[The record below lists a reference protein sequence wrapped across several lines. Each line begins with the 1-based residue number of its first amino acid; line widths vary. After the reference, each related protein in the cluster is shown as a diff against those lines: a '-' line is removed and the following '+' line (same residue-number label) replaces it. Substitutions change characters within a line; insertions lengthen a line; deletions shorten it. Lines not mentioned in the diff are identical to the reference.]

1 MEILWKIPTL
11 FPDKGVGLTIGVFDG
26 VHLGH
31 QKIIK
36 GVVESCRKNGIRSV
50 IITFEIHPKNI
61 LSSTTLPLLTTINQK
76 IDIVS
81 KMGIDVFII
90 TDFEQ
95 ELMHLEATEFIE
107 KLLIDKLKMRQMW
120 VGTNF
125 LFGKG
130 RKGDIELLRELSRKK
145 GFKLHIVE
153 PVKFEDELVSST
165 KIRQYL
171 VQGNVTKANLLL
183 SRPYTI
189 SAKVIHGIKRGRI
202 LGYPTAN
209 LKWEEESLL
218 PKEGVYAVKI
228 MIDNEGYSGITNLGY
243 RPTFEEKKE
252 FCFEVYILDFKE
264 EIYSKELD
272 VSFIKR
278 IRDEKPFKDRYTLI
292 TQLKEDE
299 KQAREILK

>member
-1 MEILWKIPTL
+1 MEILWKIPTQ
-11 FPDKGVGLTIGVFDG
+11 FPYKDVGLTIGVFDG

-36 GVVESCRKNGIRSV
+36 EVVDSCRKNGMRSV
-50 IITFEIHPKNI
+50 IITFETHPKKI
-61 LSSTTLPLLTTINQK
+61 LFSTTLPLLTTINQK
-76 IDIVS
+76 IDIIS

-90 TDFEQ
+90 TAFEE

-107 KLLIDKLKMRQMW
+107 KLLIEKLKMRQMW

-130 RKGDIELLRELSRKK
+130 RKGNIELLQELSLKK
-145 GFKLHIVE
+145 GFNLHIVE
-153 PVKFEDELVSST
+153 PVKFEGEFVSST
-165 KIRQYL
+165 KIREYL
-171 VQGNVTKANLLL
+171 VQGDVTKANLFL

-189 SAKVIHGIKRGRI
+189 SAKVIHGVKRGRI
-202 LGYPTAN
+202 IGYPTAN
-209 LKWEEESLL
+209 LQCEEENLL

-228 MIDNEGYSGITNLGY
+228 MIDNEEYNGISNLGY

-264 EIYSKELD
+264 EIYSKELQL
-272 VSFIKR
+272 SFIKR
-278 IRDEKPFKDRYTLI
+278 IRDEKPFKDKYSLI
-292 TQLKEDE
+292 AQLKKDE
-299 KQAREILK
+299 KEAREIFK